1 METKSM
7 SAMWIATLVSSLIC
21 YLFKILG
28 YTIPESFLANPRVQR
43 INTLIPIVLLSSLV
57 GVQTITNKSE
67 IVFDQRVVGVAV
79 AAIALKFKAPFPVVI
94 FSAALTSAALYNW
107 L

>member
-7 SAMWIATLVSSLIC
+7 SAMWVATLVSSLIC